1 MLVLV
6 LLFILL
12 SPGVLLTLPP
22 VGNSIFVSGKTS
34 LVAVLVHA
42 ALFALVLCV
51 MKKRRVVGIK
61 EGIQDAVEEDE
72 SFYVYRSPPPPLPCF
87 PGSRRVTLSNGKK
100 VSMKDLQTGDEVL
113 TIDQA
118 TGQTAFSPVYM
129 WGHRDAE
136 TVSDFYEVSTESG
149 SKLVLSTDHYM
160 YVSEGGCDGATF
172 STATTL
178 SPRLVKVGQG
188 AWVMKEDAPIC
199 SAITDIKKAEHKGLF
214 NPMTLTGTIVVDG
227 VIASCY
233 SESHAFPIESNLR
246 AVMSAENVARNAP
259 ALHHAILAPA
269 RQLYNI
275 FGLDWAKRV
284 TSPHEKD
291 GWNNL
296 TLGGVVSDIVRE
308 TARDMIAA

>member
-1 MLVLV
+1 M
-6 LLFILL
+6 
-12 SPGVLLTLPP
+12 
-22 VGNSIFVSGKTS
+22 
-34 LVAVLVHA
+34 VAVLVHA
-42 ALFALVLCV
+42 ALFALVIYV
-51 MKKRRVVGIK
+51 INNRRV
-61 EGIQDAVEEDE
+61 EGMEEDG
-72 SFYVYRSPPPPLPCF
+72 FYVYRSPPPCF

-100 VSMKDLQTGDEVL
+100 VSMEHLQTGDEVL

-118 TGQTAFSPVYM
+118 TGETRFSPIYM

-149 SKLVLSTDHYM
+149 AKLVLSTDHYM
-160 YVSEGGCDGATF
+160 YVSEGGCDGATL

-178 SPRLVKVGQG
+178 SPTLVKVGQG

-199 SAITDIKKAEHKGLF
+199 SAITDIKKAKHKGLF

-246 AVMSAENVARNAP
+246 AMMNAENVARYAP
-259 ALHHAILAPA
+259 SFHHAILAPA
-269 RQLYNI
+269 RQLYNT
-275 FGLDWAKRV
+275 FGINWAKRV

-296 TLGGVVSDIVRE
+296 TMGGIVSDIVRE